1 MNWKAVVTCFA
12 VSLATT
18 ACSSPS
24 RSGGSR
30 SVQEG
35 DLSQV
40 TPEQMTRIVEARSE
54 RDLAEY
60 DVARTST
67 EVSRYEKELEVA
79 RSSVAVAAG
88 QVETAQLRAAIAE
101 EHADDAELAGAT
113 ATVEEVSRDL
123 AREQALVRV
132 RELELARARAACD
145 LSIASLAL
153 SRVAVSL
160 AEVDGLRR
168 PTETQ
173 ADRLKALRSEM
184 RQREAEV
191 GHARVDLKAID
202 GELAER
208 RAEYQSVLEATAGAT
223 SEG

>member
-1 MNWKAVVTCFA
+1 MNWKAVVTCLA

-24 RSGGSR
+24 RSAGSR

-79 RSSVAVAAG
+79 RSSVTVAAA
-88 QVETAQLRAAIAE
+88 QVEKAQLRAALAE
-101 EHADDAELAGAT
+101 EHADEAELASAT
-113 ATVEEVSRDL
+113 AAVETATRDL
-123 AREQALVRV
+123 VRERSLVGV
-132 RELELARARAACD
+132 RELELARARAARD
-145 LSIASLAL
+145 LASASLAL

-168 PTETQ
+168 ATEAQ
-173 ADRLKALRSEM
+173 AERLRALRSEM
-184 RQREAEV
+184 RQREAAV

-208 RAEYQSVLEATAGAT
+208 RSEYQELLEESAATAE
-223 SEG
+223 S